1 MFFFSVMLQR
11 KTSSFSDLTQIPGN
25 KFVPNLSQRLEWGA
39 TKLRVDKM
47 ADAENGKRAR

>member
-1 MFFFSVMLQR
+1 MLQR

-25 KFVPNLSQRLEWGA
+25 KLVPIFHNALNAGA

-47 ADAENGKRAR
+47 ADAENGKRTR